1 MPQLKAL
8 MKRDVQARDI
18 GRSIGRPA
26 DILVDPTN
34 HQVSLIVMTEGAIP
48 ELSVVIPAEAIAS
61 FDVDALS
68 IASLTAVHLAVHD
81 RTLLSK
87 LEGGLKLRRRSV
99 FTAEGRRL
107 GRIDG
112 IEVDAQGGVVT
123 YRVRKP
129 RFGLIRP
136 RLELKPSEVSGLGAE
151 FAVADPEQTPTD
163 QPESS
168 DAKASAP

>member
-1 MPQLKAL
+1 
-8 MKRDVQARDI
+8 
-18 GRSIGRPA
+18 
-26 DILVDPTN
+26 
-34 HQVSLIVMTEGAIP
+34 MTEGAIP

-61 FDVDALS
+61 FDVDAIS
-68 IASLTAVHLAVHD
+68 IASLTAVHLAIHD

-87 LEGGLKLRRRSV
+87 LERSLKLRRRSV

-112 IEVDAQGGVVT
+112 IEVDAQGDVVL

-129 RFGLIRP
+129 RLGLLRP

-151 FAVADPEQTPTD
+151 FAVADPEHTPAD

-168 DAKASAP
+168 DPEPPSP